1 MSWLA
6 PGRNVMRNSLKILI
20 ADRNRHVRNLLHR
33 EFAAAGYQVRVAK
46 TGQEV
51 LSICNEEAP
60 DLFILD
66 SELPFLAE
74 LEVLKRLRER
84 YPRIPV
90 VIHSFTTPEDG
101 GLIDAESILFVEKRG
116 YGAIKDGGG

>member
-1 MSWLA
+1 M
-6 PGRNVMRNSLKILI
+6 
-20 ADRNRHVRNLLHR
+20 
-33 EFAAAGYQVRVAK
+33 AK

-90 VIHSFTTPEDG
+90 VIHSFTTPENG
-101 GLIDAESILFVEKRG
+101 GLIDAKSILFVEKTGDTGRLKTVVAEVI
-116 YGAIKDGGG
+116 GAMRPGVSI